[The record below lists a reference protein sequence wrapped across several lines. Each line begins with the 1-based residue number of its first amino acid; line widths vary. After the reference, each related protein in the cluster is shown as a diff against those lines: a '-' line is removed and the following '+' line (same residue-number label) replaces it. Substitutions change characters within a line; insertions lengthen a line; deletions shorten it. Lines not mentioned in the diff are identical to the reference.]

1 MTDSSNTRPEP
12 SWKAGDDWTL
22 FPFWF
27 WNDTLEEEKLLSQV
41 RDMYA
46 HGIRGFVIHPRK
58 GLTEDTPYLGEA
70 FMRHVRAVCLE
81 AGRLDMKVILYDEGM
96 YPSGSAHG
104 EVVREDPSWASKCL
118 VREPLDAP
126 GMPGGVEIARFRP
139 DGKGWKLLAPGENA
153 PGAVRLSLCFSG
165 GTIRGLYP
173 GEDDGEKNAPSSAD
187 LLCPEAVDSF
197 IRHTHE
203 KYYAALGDLFG
214 DTVVA
219 MFTDEPMITGRRG
232 LPGGIPWTEGFEKEC
247 LAAGLGLKDLPLLF
261 DPETDSNRHVLRLYR
276 RTVNERL
283 NRVFYGKLALWCSS
297 HGTALTGHPAQ
308 SWDMS
313 LEKHFAWPGQ
323 DLVWNM
329 ITPDSED
336 GILKKDSVLAACAAD
351 SALHAGKTRVMCEA
365 FGCCGP
371 AESPWAFTFD
381 RMKWYTDH
389 LLVRG
394 VNTLVPHA
402 FFYSLREERGQE
414 RPPDLGMN
422 SLFWPWYSKYAAY
435 VARLSGMNGEGLR
448 RADTA
453 VVCAGDDMPAAACA
467 PLYRAQVPFHY
478 LDQALLGAAEIEN
491 GRLKVGNGNY
501 LRAVVPDESVLSPE
515 AKAVLTRFASSG
527 GAVTPCISDALPF
540 PAVTVT
546 PPAPF
551 LRVSPVLWRGK
562 THYILSN
569 EGEEEIRGTL
579 HVPGTD
585 ANASFTGMDP
595 WSGCVFPL
603 KRGPVRLR
611 LGRRETVV
619 LREGPCEGSERD
631 ELAPVE
637 SLPALT
643 DFRPVKANWLC
654 VPEGFPSFQLTP
666 SPDGALPLLPA
677 GREDLRLFSGT
688 VKYSCVIT
696 SGRPSAHPAL
706 DLGRVRETAEVFVNG
721 RPAGVRLWGP
731 FRFDLTGLLKEGEN
745 TLEILVTNTPAPKM
759 DGVSLPFGL
768 AGPVT
773 AQGL

>member
-1 MTDSSNTRPEP
+1 
-12 SWKAGDDWTL
+12 
-22 FPFWF
+22 
-27 WNDTLEEEKLLSQV
+27 
-41 RDMYA
+41 MYA

-70 FMRHVRAVCLE
+70 FMRHVRDACLE
-81 AGRLDMKVILYDEGM
+81 AKRLHMKVILYDEGM

-104 EVVREDPSWASKCL
+104 GVVRENASWASRCL
-118 VREPLDAP
+118 VRLPLDAP
-126 GMPGGVEIARFRP
+126 QIPGEKEIARFRP
-139 DGKGWKLLAPGENA
+139 DVEGWELLAFGESA

-173 GEDDGEKNAPSSAD
+173 GEDDGEKNAPASAD
-187 LLCPEAVDSF
+187 LLCPEAVDAF

-219 MFTDEPMITGRRG
+219 MFTDEPMITGRNG
-232 LPGGIPWTEGFEKEC
+232 LPGGIPWTEGFGEEC
-247 LAAGLGLKDLPLLF
+247 LAAGLGLKGLPLLF
-261 DPETDSNRHVLRLYR
+261 DPETDINRRALRLYR

-283 NRVFYGKLALWCSS
+283 NRVFYGKLALWCSA
-297 HGTALTGHPAQ
+297 HGVALTGHPAQ
-308 SWDMS
+308 SWDLA

-329 ITPDSED
+329 ITPEGED
-336 GILKKDSVLAACAAD
+336 GILKKDAVLAACAAD

-414 RPPDLGMN
+414 RPPDLGIN
-422 SLFWPWYSKYAAY
+422 SLFWPWYAKYAAY
-435 VARLSGMNGEGLR
+435 AARLSAMNGEGLR
-448 RADTA
+448 LADTA
-453 VVCAGDDMPAAACA
+453 VVCAGDDMPAAECA

-478 LDQALLGAAEIEN
+478 LDQALLCGAKIEN
-491 GRLKVGNGNY
+491 GRLIIGKSCY
-501 LRAVVPDESVLSPE
+501 SRAVVPDESVLSGE
-515 AKAVLTRFASSG
+515 SKAVLDRFALSG
-527 GAVTPCISDALPF
+527 GTVTRHVSDALFF
-540 PAVTVT
+540 PAVVLT
-546 PPAPF
+546 PPASF
-551 LRVSPVLWRGK
+551 LRVSPVLWKGK

-569 EGEEEIRGTL
+569 EGGEEICGILR
-579 HVPGTD
+579 VPGAD
-585 ANASFTGMDP
+585 ENAPMTGMDP
-595 WSGCVFPL
+595 WSGDVFPL

-619 LREGPCEGSERD
+619 LTQGPCEGRERD
-631 ELAPVE
+631 CLAPSE
-637 SLPALT
+637 SLPALENSL
-643 DFRPVKANWLC
+643 PLAAKWLC
-654 VPEGFPSFQLTP
+654 SPEGLPAFEIS
-666 SPDGALPLLPA
+666 SPDGVLPLLPE

-688 VKYSCVIT
+688 VRYSCVF
-696 SGRPSAHPAL
+696 SAASASARPAL
-706 DLGRVRETAEVFVNG
+706 DLGDVRETAEVFLNG
-721 RPAGVRLWGP
+721 RSAGVRLWGP
-731 FRFDLTGLLKEGEN
+731 FRYDLAGLLREGEN
-745 TLEILVTNTPAPKM
+745 VLEVLVTNTPAPKM
-759 DGVSLPFGL
+759 DGVTLPFGL

-773 AQGL
+773 VRGL